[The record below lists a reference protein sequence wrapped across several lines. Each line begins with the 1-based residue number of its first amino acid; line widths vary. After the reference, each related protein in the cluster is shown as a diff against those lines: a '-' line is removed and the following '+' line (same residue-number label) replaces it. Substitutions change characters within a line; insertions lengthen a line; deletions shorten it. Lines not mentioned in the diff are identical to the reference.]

1 VSSLGRR
8 TKGTLVAAI
17 LVLTQLLLMIFC
29 RQSLKGELLFAD
41 NGTAGYHSTAR
52 DWFGAYLLRA
62 ESFDAVKSVAASLYG
77 TASRAVLLDA
87 AQQIQPVQVSNF
99 ANLSN
104 RALNRGVEEDGK
116 DDGGQLHSH

>member
-1 VSSLGRR
+1 
-8 TKGTLVAAI
+8 
-17 LVLTQLLLMIFC
+17 MIFC

-87 AQQIQPVQVSNF
+87 AQQIRQGPCQQIQPVRVSNF

-116 DDGGQLHSH
+116 DDGGQLHRH